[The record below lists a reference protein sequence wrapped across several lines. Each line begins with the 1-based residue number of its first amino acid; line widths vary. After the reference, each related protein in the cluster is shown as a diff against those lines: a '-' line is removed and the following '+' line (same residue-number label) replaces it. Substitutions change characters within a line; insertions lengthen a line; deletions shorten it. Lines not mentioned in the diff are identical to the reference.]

1 MSVRVLIA
9 DDDAVIRR
17 TLSSSLAR
25 IGFDVCTAPTGDQ
38 ALRLA
43 EVAPPDIALVDLHM
57 PMGGLEIVRRLKAG
71 RGPHIFVAILSGSD
85 DAPTHDSCLNAGADA
100 VFVKPISLL
109 ELRRQLES
117 AAIALKQA
125 ATAS

>member
-1 MSVRVLIA
+1 MSIRVLIA
-9 DDDAVIRR
+9 DDDAIIRR

-25 IGFDVCTAPTGDQ
+25 VGFDVCTAPSGEQ

-57 PMGGLEIVRRLKAG
+57 PMGGLEIVRRLKAE
-71 RGPHIFVAILSGSD
+71 RGSLIFVAILSGD
-85 DAPTHDSCLNAGADA
+85 DDTPTRSNCLEAGADA
-100 VFVKPISLL
+100 VFVKPISLV

-117 AAIALKQA
+117 AATTLKQVA
-125 ATAS
+125 AS

>member
-1 MSVRVLIA
+1 MSIRVLIA

-25 IGFDVCTAPTGDQ
+25 VGFDVCTAPTGEQ

-57 PMGGLEIVRRLKAG
+57 PMGGLEIVRRLKTG
-71 RGPHIFVAILSGSD
+71 RGHLIFVAILSGND
-85 DAPTHDSCLNAGADA
+85 DSPTHSSCMAAGADA
-100 VFVKPISLL
+100 VYVKPISLMD
-109 ELRRQLES
+109 LRRQLES
-117 AAIALKQA
+117 AALTLKQA
-125 ATAS
+125 SAVS